1 MEEIEVEIQIDQK
14 MEVKIRL
21 DELIE
26 SINDMPIER
35 RWNSIAQVINGIEVN
50 VTELSEEQRD
60 VVYRYLKKKL
70 ALFEKL

>member
-35 RWNSIAQVINGIEVN
+35 RWNSIAQVINGVEVN